1 VKKVILGIVMAFG
14 ATSCDL
20 ASSTP
25 QAPEPASAILVESS
39 PSPYAVVT
47 AGLIRA
53 SVPDGWRAVPLD
65 RGNSLR
71 GGFMASPKPDAWR
84 HMDGSIAG
92 MTATWVDATRVGVPS
107 DYYYLAAR
115 GPLLSRLRAGAGC
128 RVLSEHVFA
137 DNLPSIASGRN
148 GSPGDYVAR
157 GEGTCR
163 VGDRP
168 TRWAY
173 FVAAPGFGPVRR
185 VGIPGSGLYVVVA
198 VVRNSARA
206 GGVLHHLIGRTRFGD
221 AGVADLV
228 AAARRCPGPGTGCG
242 QRTQPVGTT

>member
-1 VKKVILGIVMAFG
+1 VQKVILGIVMVLG
-14 ATSCDL
+14 ATSCQL

-25 QAPEPASAILVESS
+25 QAPGPGPAILIEGSRS

-53 SVPDGWRAVPLD
+53 SVPDHWHAVPID
-65 RGNSLR
+65 RGSSLR
-71 GGFMASPKPDAWR
+71 GGFMASPKPEAWR
-84 HMDGSIAG
+84 DMDGSIAG
-92 MTATWVDATRVGVPS
+92 MTASWVDATRVGVPS

-115 GPLLSRLRAGAGC
+115 GPLLSRLRGGTGC
-128 RVLSEHVFA
+128 RVVSEHIFA
-137 DNLPSIASGRN
+137 DNLPSIASGRV

-163 VGDRP
+163 VGERP

-206 GGVLHHLIGRTRFGD
+206 DGVLRHLIARTRFGD
-221 AGVADLV
+221 ARVADLV
-228 AAARRCPGPGTGCG
+228 AAARRCPGQGPACGHGTE
-242 QRTQPVGTT
+242 PVD

>member
-1 VKKVILGIVMAFG
+1 VKKVILGVVMAFG
-14 ATSCDL
+14 ATSCHL
-20 ASSTP
+20 AASTP
-25 QAPEPASAILVESS
+25 QAPQPASAILVEGS

-53 SVPDGWRAVPLD
+53 SVPDGWHAVPIVRD
-65 RGNSLR
+65 NGLR

-92 MTATWVDATRVGVPS
+92 MTASWVDATLVGVPS

-115 GPLLSRLRAGAGC
+115 GPLLSRLRGGAGC

-137 DNLPSIASGRN
+137 DNLPSIASGRK
-148 GSPGDYVAR
+148 GSRGDYVAR

-163 VGDRP
+163 VGERP

-185 VGIPGSGLYVVVA
+185 VGIPSSGLYVVVA

-206 GGVLHHLIGRTRFGD
+206 DEVLRHLIGRTRFGD
-221 AGVADLV
+221 AGVADL
-228 AAARRCPGPGTGCG
+228 AAAASRCSGPGPACARLTE
-242 QRTQPVGTT
+242 RVGTT

>member
-1 VKKVILGIVMAFG
+1 VQKVILGIVMVLG
-14 ATSCDL
+14 ATSCQL
-20 ASSTP
+20 ASSTS
-25 QAPEPASAILVESS
+25 QAPEPAPAILVEGS
-39 PSPYAVVT
+39 PSPYAMVT

-53 SVPDGWRAVPLD
+53 SVPDGWHAVPID
-65 RGNSLR
+65 RGSSMR
-71 GGFMASPKPDAWR
+71 GGFMASPKPEAWR

-92 MTATWVDATRVGVPS
+92 MTASWVDATLVGVPS

-115 GPLLSRLRAGAGC
+115 GPLLSRLRGGAGC

-137 DNLPSIASGRN
+137 DNLPSIASGRVA
-148 GSPGDYVAR
+148 SPGDYVAR

-163 VGDRP
+163 VGERP

-206 GGVLHHLIGRTRFGD
+206 GGVLRHLIARTRFGD

-228 AAARRCPGPGTGCG
+228 AAARRCPGPGTACG
-242 QRTQPVGTT
+242 RRTEPVDID